1 MSQSNTENQ
10 DMAPINAMLGL
21 LNSKDHGTLELV
33 NVPRNLLMRSH
44 WAKALRGDLE
54 AKPQIQE
61 VILFRNGSG
70 IAMM

>member
-10 DMAPINAMLGL
+10 DMAPINAMLDL

-44 WAKALRGDLE
+44 WAKALGGDLE
-54 AKPQIQE
+54 AKPQVQE
-61 VILFRNGSG
+61 VILFRNDSG
-70 IAMM
+70 LALM